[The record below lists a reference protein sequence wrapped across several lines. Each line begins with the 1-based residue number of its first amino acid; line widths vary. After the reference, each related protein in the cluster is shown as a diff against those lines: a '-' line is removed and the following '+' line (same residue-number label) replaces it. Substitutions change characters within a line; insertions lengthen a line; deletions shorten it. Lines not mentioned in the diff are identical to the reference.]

1 MNYFRML
8 ALAWRWSWLLVLG
21 MAVGAGGAYVASR
34 MQDKVYESTATVLVN
49 QAREG
54 PTLTYN
60 DVLANQQLAKTYT
73 SLVRRRPVLAKAE
86 QNLNLPAGALNGA
99 VQSTLPRDTQL
110 IEITA
115 QANSAELAADIA
127 NEVAKVFSN
136 QIQVSQAEDQTTA
149 ARKLDEQIA
158 ALQGSLRTAPTAEAS
173 VIQSALEGL
182 EKQRQDVRAG
192 LVNSFAS
199 VTIAEQA
206 QEPAAPIKPRV
217 MLNTLL
223 GAALGLIVAAAIVAL
238 FEYLD
243 DTVKTPEDVR
253 QVMGASPLGIIA
265 RYSAGRGR
273 TGALITGL
281 DGRSQA
287 IESYRM
293 LRTNLDFSQSGD
305 VAGRAVLITSCK
317 RGEGK
322 TTTAANL
329 AIALA
334 QTGRRVVLIDA
345 DMRNPSLHGLFNA
358 DNAMG
363 LSVLLHAEQ
372 AAIDPAQDL
381 QLVSDNLSLLPCGPI
396 PPNPA
401 ELLASRRFEYVVNQL
416 RRDVDFII
424 VDSPPLLEVT
434 DASAVAARVNGTILV
449 AEAYRTRK
457 RDLRQALQTL
467 SQVNA
472 TVLGMVLNKMRVPR
486 NHSPLLYSSGPF
498 QAGGKWEAGRSEQS
512 PANL

>member
-1 MNYFRML
+1 
-8 ALAWRWSWLLVLG
+8 
-21 MAVGAGGAYVASR
+21 
-34 MQDKVYESTATVLVN
+34 
-49 QAREG
+49 
-54 PTLTYN
+54 
-60 DVLANQQLAKTYT
+60 
-73 SLVRRRPVLAKAE
+73 
-86 QNLNLPAGALNGA
+86 
-99 VQSTLPRDTQL
+99 
-110 IEITA
+110 
-115 QANSAELAADIA
+115 
-127 NEVAKVFSN
+127 
-136 QIQVSQAEDQTTA
+136 
-149 ARKLDEQIA
+149 
-158 ALQGSLRTAPTAEAS
+158 
-173 VIQSALEGL
+173 
-182 EKQRQDVRAG
+182 
-192 LVNSFAS
+192 
-199 VTIAEQA
+199 
-206 QEPAAPIKPRV
+206 
-217 MLNTLL
+217 
-223 GAALGLIVAAAIVAL
+223 
-238 FEYLD
+238 
-243 DTVKTPEDVR
+243 
-253 QVMGASPLGIIA
+253 
-265 RYSAGRGR
+265 
-273 TGALITGL
+273 
-281 DGRSQA
+281 
-287 IESYRM
+287 
-293 LRTNLDFSQSGD
+293 
-305 VAGRAVLITSCK
+305 
-317 RGEGK
+317 
-322 TTTAANL
+322 
-329 AIALA
+329 
-334 QTGRRVVLIDA
+334 
-345 DMRNPSLHGLFNA
+345 MRNPSLHGLFNA